1 MRRRSAWAT
10 GSASSPAGFPLVT
23 STRHSVWQPAAKQPG
38 AWAFAIL
45 YAVES
50 FSRASIA
57 SVLPIQAYDLIESK
71 QGVSVLYFAVG
82 VVGMVGTLCAPLLF
96 QRMRRRSVYVLG
108 ALCLVGASACLASYT
123 LPGQAAGMFLRIL
136 GAGTLAITLNLY
148 IMEFIPRH
156 GFVRSESLR
165 LAMATF
171 AWTIGPWFGVWLYVR
186 HGHVAPYL
194 WSAAWALVLIPIFF
208 WFRLAGRPTRTP
220 FTAKPANPIA
230 NIRRFAAQPRLRL
243 AWLIAF
249 GRSCYWGT
257 FYVYAPILMVATGE
271 GKLSG
276 GLVVSIG
283 NALLAFAVGWGRLGT
298 RIGVRRVV
306 VLSFVSA
313 SILALLA
320 GLAGERHPWIA
331 AILLLAGVNFAVAL
345 DAVGSTPFLRAA
357 HSHERPQMTAVYRT
371 NLDLSDLLPALIY
384 SIILGFAG
392 LGAVFAALGIFCAYC
407 AYVSWRYLPR
417 SM

>member
-1 MRRRSAWAT
+1 
-10 GSASSPAGFPLVT
+10 
-23 STRHSVWQPAAKQPG
+23 
-38 AWAFAIL
+38 
-45 YAVES
+45 
-50 FSRASIA
+50 
-57 SVLPIQAYDLIESK
+57 
-71 QGVSVLYFAVG
+71 
-82 VVGMVGTLCAPLLF
+82 MVATLCAPLLF
-96 QRMRRRSVYVLG
+96 QYLRRRSVYVIG
-108 ALCLVGASACLASYT
+108 AVALIGASACLATYT
-123 LPGQAAGMFLRIL
+123 LAGQAAGMFLRIL

-171 AWTIGPWFGVWLYVR
+171 AWTIGPWFGVWLYVTY
-186 HGHVAPYL
+186 GHVVPYL
-194 WSAAWALVLIPIFF
+194 WSAGWALVLIPIFF
-208 WFRLAGRPTRTP
+208 WFRLAGRQSRTA
-220 FTAKPANPIA
+220 FTARPANPIS
-230 NIRRFAAQPRLRL
+230 NIRRFVAQPRLRL

-257 FYVYAPILMVATGE
+257 FYVYAPILMVSTGE

-283 NALLAFAVGWGRLGT
+283 NALLALAVGWGRLGT

-306 VLSFVSA
+306 VLSFVA
-313 SILALLA
+313 AAIMAILA
-320 GLAGERHPWIA
+320 GIAGERHPWIA
-331 AILLLAGVNFAVAL
+331 AILLLLGVNFAVAL

-357 HSHERPQMTAVYRT
+357 HPYERPQMTAVYRT

-392 LGAVFAALGIFCAYC
+392 LGAVFTALGLFCACC
-407 AYVSWRYLPR
+407 AYVAWRYLPR